1 MGGRSTGADMNM
13 PSVVS
18 QRPSILLVDDSEDDR
33 LIMRR
38 AFRGAGV
45 PTSVFM
51 VGGGE
56 EAVDY
61 LSGTGKYCNR
71 NEFPMPA
78 LVLLDI
84 KMPGMDGLDVLRWIR
99 LQPNL
104 QTLRVV
110 MLTSSND
117 PVDARVAYRIGANSF
132 LTKSPDWTRLVEIA
146 RSLEIYCSQATASP
160 PAPEVQELPPEK
172 PEHQG

>member
-1 MGGRSTGADMNM
+1 MGARSEGANMNK

-33 LIMRR
+33 VIMRR

-56 EAVDY
+56 EAIDY
-61 LSGTGKYCNR
+61 LSGTGKYADR
-71 NEFPMPA
+71 NEFPLPA

-117 PVDARVAYRIGANSF
+117 PVDARTAYRMGANSF
-132 LTKSPDWTRLVEIA
+132 LTKSPDWQRLVEIA
-146 RSLEIYCSQATASP
+146 RSLELYCSQATASP
-160 PAPEVQELPPEK
+160 PAPEIQGVPPQEPERRD
-172 PEHQG
+172 

>member
-1 MGGRSTGADMNM
+1 MASLDQLVIMGARSAGADNNM

-45 PTSVFM
+45 PTPVFM

-56 EAVDY
+56 EAIDF
-61 LSGTGKYCNR
+61 LSGTGKYSNR
-71 NEFPMPA
+71 NDFPMPA

-99 LQPNL
+99 VQPDL

-117 PVDARVAYRIGANSF
+117 PVDARTAYRFGANSF
-132 LTKSPDWTRLVEIA
+132 LTKSPDWERLVEIA
-146 RSLEIYCSQATASP
+146 RSLEIYCSQATSSP
-160 PAPEVQELPPEK
+160 PAPEV
-172 PEHQG
+172 